1 MIWLRRLGFASL
13 FTLGA
18 LYMMALA
25 YLYVFQRLFLYA
37 PSPVEISP
45 AEVKLPQAQ
54 VVRLKTMD
62 GETIV
67 AWWIP
72 PQGDKPVTL
81 FLHGNGD
88 RLDKRAK
95 RFEMMIEK
103 GEGLLAVSY
112 RGYGGSTG
120 SPSEEGLHADAV
132 AAYTWLVE
140 RMPPERIVVHGY
152 SLGTAVAVKLASEHP
167 IKALALESPFLSALA
182 MAKLRYG
189 MFPVA
194 LLMKDP
200 FRSDEYITRIKAPVI
215 ILHGTADPTVPFA
228 QGRALYEKA
237 LNPKQFVAYEGANH
251 TNLGEFGALNAIRDF
266 VAAQSVKT
274 ATSPVPSLSGQ

>member
-1 MIWLRRLGFASL
+1 MIWLRRLGFATL

-25 YLYVFQRLFLYA
+25 YLYAFQRSFLYA
-37 PSPVEISP
+37 PSPVEIAPS
-45 AEVKLPQAQ
+45 EVKLPQAQ

-72 PQGDKPVTL
+72 PQNDKPVTL

-88 RLDKRAK
+88 SLDKRAV
-95 RFEMMIEK
+95 RFQAMVK
-103 GEGLLAVSY
+103 NGEGLLAVSY

-120 SPSEEGLHADAV
+120 SPSEEGLHADAL

-152 SLGTAVAVKLASEHP
+152 SLGTAVAVKLASEHT
-167 IKALALESPFLSALA
+167 IKALAL
-182 MAKLRYG
+182 AKLRYG

-194 LLMKDP
+194 WLMKDP
-200 FRSDEYITRIKAPVI
+200 FPSDERITRVKAPVI

-237 LNPKQFVAYEGANH
+237 PDPKQFIAYEGANH
-251 TNLGEFGALNAIRDF
+251 TNLGEYGALDAIRAF
-266 VAAQSVKT
+266 AATQSVKT
-274 ATSPVPSLSGQ
+274 ATGQ